1 MVQLTRILGVKWN
14 NPCIHIDHMKGK
26 KNFLYGHIP
35 NKQRKGKE
43 NSTYMYMLR
52 MPCLLNT
59 GKIK

>member
-1 MVQLTRILGVKWN
+1 
-14 NPCIHIDHMKGK
+14 MKGK

-35 NKQRKGKE
+35 SIQNKGKE
-43 NSTYMYMLR
+43 NSTYTYMLR